1 MAEAKLNR
9 EYAAR
14 VAGVGALLVGICLWS
29 LYDGQTAWPRQNRVM
44 ERVRPALLATNLTA
58 EAWLVQDEGY
68 RGTLLDAAFRAQG
81 EKAPAKLVRKLGE
94 LRIPDSAPDR
104 DAARAAQLEQ
114 VRKTLEQPVY
124 SARDLQTQF
133 VQAAVTLALALC
145 AFAAVGL
152 KAVRRFVA
160 DDTGLHGSGVG
171 ARPIGYDEIRS
182 VDWTRWD
189 EKGIVRLALRN
200 GRRLT
205 LDGWHFA
212 GMTGVVE
219 EILRHRPDLRG
230 KQDDT
235 VVAG

>member
-9 EYAAR
+9 EYAVR
-14 VAGVGALLVGICLWS
+14 VAGVGALLTGICLWS
-29 LYDGQTAWPRQNRVM
+29 LYDGLTAWPRQNRVM

-145 AFAAVGL
+145 TFAAVGL
-152 KAVRRFVA
+152 KAFRRFVA

-171 ARPIGYDEIRS
+171 ARTIGYDEIRS
-182 VDWTRWD
+182 VDWARWD
-189 EKGIVRLALRN
+189 EKGIVRLALKN

-212 GMTGVVE
+212 GMTGIVE
-219 EILRHRPDLRG
+219 ELLRHRPDLRG
-230 KQDDT
+230 K
-235 VVAG
+235 

>member
-1 MAEAKLNR
+1 
-9 EYAAR
+9 
-14 VAGVGALLVGICLWS
+14 
-29 LYDGQTAWPRQNRVM
+29 M

-58 EAWLVQDEGY
+58 EAWLSQDDGDH
-68 RGTLLDAAFRAQG
+68 GTRLDAAFRAHG
-81 EKAPAKLVRKLGE
+81 AAKAPSKLTRKLSE
-94 LRIPDSAPDR
+94 LRIPDSTPDR

-114 VRKTLEQPVY
+114 VRKTLEQPIY

-133 VQAAVTLALALC
+133 VQAAVTLVLALC
-145 AFAAVGL
+145 AFVAVGT
-152 KAVRRFVA
+152 KAPRRFVA
-160 DDTGLHGSGVG
+160 DDTGLYGSGVG
-171 ARPIGYDEIRS
+171 PQPIGYDEIKS
-182 VDWTRWD
+182 ADWTRWD
-189 EKGIVRLALRN
+189 EKGIVRLVLN
-200 GRRLT
+200 DGRRLK

>member
-14 VAGVGALLVGICLWS
+14 VAGGGALLVGICLWS

-44 ERVRPALLATNLTA
+44 ERVRPALLAPRLTA
-58 EAWLVQDEGY
+58 EAWLSPDGE
-68 RGTLLDAAFRAQG
+68 RGTRLDAAFRAQG

-104 DAARAAQLEQ
+104 DAARAAQLAQ

-152 KAVRRFVA
+152 KAFRRFVA

-171 ARPIGYDEIRS
+171 ARTIGYDEIRS
-182 VDWTRWD
+182 VDWARWD
-189 EKGIVRLALRN
+189 EKGIVRLALKN

-219 EILRHRPDLRG
+219 EILRHRPELRG
-230 KQDDT
+230 KQHDT

>member
-9 EYAAR
+9 EYAVR
-14 VAGVGALLVGICLWS
+14 VAGVGALLLGICLWS
-29 LYDGQTAWPRQNRVM
+29 LYDGRTAWPRQNRVM
-44 ERVRPALLATNLTA
+44 ERVRPALLATHLTA
-58 EAWLVQDEGY
+58 EAWLSQDGE
-68 RGTLLDAAFRAQG
+68 RGTRLDAAFRSQG
-81 EKAPAKLVRKLGE
+81 VKAPAKLVRKLGE

-104 DAARAAQLEQ
+104 DTARAAQLDQ

-145 AFAAVGL
+145 AFAAVGV
-152 KAVRRFVA
+152 KAARRFVA
-160 DDTGLHGSGVG
+160 DDTGLHGSGFG
-171 ARPIGYDEIRS
+171 ARTIGYDEIRS

-212 GMTGVVE
+212 GMTGIVE
-219 EILRHRPDLRG
+219 ELLRHRPDLRG
-230 KQDDT
+230 K
-235 VVAG
+235 

>member
-14 VAGVGALLVGICLWS
+14 VAGVGALLAGICLWS
-29 LYDGQTAWPRQNRVM
+29 LYDGRTAWPRQNRLM

-58 EAWLVQDEGY
+58 EAWLAPDGE
-68 RGTLLDAAFRAQG
+68 RGTRLDAAFRAQG

-104 DAARAAQLEQ
+104 DAARAAQLDQ
-114 VRKTLEQPVY
+114 VRKTLEHPVY
-124 SARDLQTQF
+124 SARDVQTQY

-145 AFAAVGL
+145 AFAAVGV
-152 KAVRRFVA
+152 KAARRFVA

-182 VDWTRWD
+182 VDWARWH
-189 EKGIVRLALRN
+189 EKGIVRLALKN

-212 GMTGVVE
+212 GMTGIVAE
-219 EILRHRPDLRG
+219 LLRHRPDLKADG
-230 KQDDT
+230 ADSP
-235 VVAG
+235 